1 MRAYWDN
8 LSMFLYVVM
17 GLVSM
22 ISLKWALDYKET
34 DRKKSI
40 VSLAYGIVIW
50 TLFASFR
57 LVARDIGGS
66 DAITYIGYFEKC
78 ISGAKVFPYSD
89 HMDFLMGVIIKAIR
103 FCTSSHYVF
112 FLIVYG
118 FMAWSY
124 FYFCYR
130 FAPKK
135 NVFNSLFL
143 TVFLIFEKF

>member
-1 MRAYWDN
+1 MRPYWDN

-40 VSLAYGIVIW
+40 VSLAYGIAIW

-66 DAITYIGYFEKC
+66 DAITYIGYFDMC
-78 ISGAKVFPYSD
+78 LSGAKVFPYSD
-89 HMDFLMGVIIKAIR
+89 HMDFLMGAIIKAIR
-103 FCTSSHYVF
+103 FCTNSHYVF

-118 FMAWSY
+118 KHPTPILA
-124 FYFCYR
+124 
-130 FAPKK
+130 
-135 NVFNSLFL
+135 V
-143 TVFLIFEKF
+143 